1 MFFLCAKACNQV
13 TAKSVTNCRN
23 RGLKGFFTRNDTPVS
38 DDEDEFQGF
47 TAAEF
52 SEAETKLHSMLDT
65 DQKLDY
71 LDQCVTLADD
81 AAVYQEQTDAE
92 IIEEVQGE
100 AVEAVEPEEPADLQ
114 PIPSATEAVTAFQT
128 GLR

>member
-1 MFFLCAKACNQV
+1 M
-13 TAKSVTNCRN
+13 
-23 RGLKGFFTRNDTPVS
+23 
-38 DDEDEFQGF
+38 
-47 TAAEF
+47 
-52 SEAETKLHSMLDT
+52 
-65 DQKLDY
+65 
-71 LDQCVTLADD
+71 
-81 AAVYQEQTDAE
+81 YQEQTDAE